1 MMRASAVQGWAMQ
14 NLTRCEPDAA
24 ALELARSLGHQ
35 RCDTAC
41 SFCARSQRQVAE
53 VEHRMYAL
61 EAELAI
67 AKRRYNS
74 LADKLTDKAQEA
86 AAATAALQAAHS
98 QVAALQAEAAKAA
111 VSESQDRAVR
121 SNARKRTQQAQRL
134 MAAYKG

>member
-1 MMRASAVQGWAMQ
+1 MRASAVQGWAMQ
-14 NLTRCEPDAA
+14 STLTQREPDAA

-35 RCDTAC
+35 RCDAAC
-41 SFCARSQRQVAE
+41 NSCARSQRQVAE
-53 VEHRMYAL
+53 VQHRTHAL

-86 AAATAALQAAHS
+86 AGATAALQAANT
-98 QVAALQAEAAKAA
+98 QIAALQAEAAKAA

>member
-1 MMRASAVQGWAMQ
+1 MRASAVQGWAMPSP
-14 NLTRCEPDAA
+14 TRCEPDAA

-41 SFCARSQRQVAE
+41 SSCARSQRQVAE
-53 VEHRMYAL
+53 VEHRINAL

-74 LADKLTDKAQEA
+74 LADKLTDKALEA
-86 AAATAALQAAHS
+86 AAANAAWQAAQT

-111 VSESQDRAVR
+111 VSGAQDRAVR
-121 SNARKRTQQAQRL
+121 GNARKRTQQAQRL